1 MYTDLQTKLK
11 PTSSNVQVLHSSPRP
26 CIPSPSPTYYHHMS
40 PKNMSNSASNSNDH
54 KRSDFLPGLEDLGK
68 LLKACSPNQGK
79 KSDRSRIPDGKDC
92 QICNIKDTCKT
103 VVQASNEL
111 IEQGSSISE
120 KETQHNKDQGM
131 INPTRKPTQRQPK
144 YIYTHQDGGQ
154 RRTCSR
160 QPNKPMRVHLRRLQ

>member
-1 MYTDLQTKLK
+1 
-11 PTSSNVQVLHSSPRP
+11 
-26 CIPSPSPTYYHHMS
+26 
-40 PKNMSNSASNSNDH
+40 MSNSASNSNDH

-144 YIYTHQDGGQ
+144 
-154 RRTCSR
+154 RRPKTDMLKTAEQANEGAPTKAAMNISTLGDAEGLIDD
-160 QPNKPMRVHLRRLQ
+160 PDAELGN